1 MEEKKKNSKRKVTQR
16 KIRKNISIKT
26 EMSLE
31 ELQKAM
37 ESKQVFD
44 IFVRDVDASYNLIAV
59 FANGIDAVM
68 PREEV
73 SIVTDENGLVD
84 AKYCESRKEKIMQAC
99 IKSIELDGEEIKKII
114 LSRKILEHKV
124 RSWMYSNLKPGM
136 RLFGVVTKL
145 TDYAAYVDV
154 GGGVKASLKVDE
166 ISHVKLQKPEEKLR
180 VGQRITGVV
189 KKYDKDT
196 GKIELSMKD
205 LAGDFKTRTK
215 KLKEGDIV
223 EATVRGR
230 TKTGIFIELDGD
242 ISAMAD
248 HVSGIEYGQKVLVH
262 IKRINEETERIRV
275 SIIG

>member
-1 MEEKKKNSKRKVTQR
+1 MEEKVKNNKKKNTKR
-16 KIRKNISIKT
+16 KIRKNVSIKT

-44 IFVRDVDASYNLIAV
+44 IFVRDVDAEYNLIAV
-59 FANGIDAVM
+59 FANGINAVM

-73 SIVTDENGLVD
+73 STVTDENGLVD

-99 IKSIELDGEEIKKII
+99 IKSIDLDGEEIKRIT
-114 LSRKILEHKV
+114 LSRKILENKV

-136 RLFGVVTKL
+136 KLFGVVTKL

-180 VGQRITGVV
+180 VGQRITGIV
-189 KKYDKDT
+189 KKYDRDT
-196 GKIELSMKD
+196 GKIELSIKD
-205 LAGDFKTRTK
+205 LAGNFNTRTK
-215 KLKEGDIV
+215 NLKEGDIV

-262 IKRINEETERIRV
+262 IKRINQETERIRV

>member
-1 MEEKKKNSKRKVTQR
+1 MEEKVKNNKKKNTKR
-16 KIRKNISIKT
+16 KIRKNVSIKT
-26 EMSLE
+26 EMTFE
-31 ELQKAM
+31 ELQQAM

-44 IFVRDVDASYNLIAV
+44 IFVRDVDAEYNLIAV
-59 FANGIDAVM
+59 FANGINAVM

-73 SIVTDENGLVD
+73 STVTDENGLVD

-99 IKSIELDGEEIKKII
+99 IKSIDLDGEEIKKII
-114 LSRKILEHKV
+114 LSRKILENKV

-136 RLFGVVTKL
+136 KLFGVVTKL

-180 VGQRITGVV
+180 VGQRITGIV
-189 KKYDKDT
+189 KKYDRDT
-196 GKIELSMKD
+196 GKIELSIKD
-205 LAGDFKTRTK
+205 LAGNFNTRTK
-215 KLKEGDIV
+215 NLKEGDIV

-262 IKRINEETERIRV
+262 IKKINQETERIRV